1 MASGPEVSLH
11 PLHQE
16 QGTPGDHPVTA
27 QPRLSHPA
35 VTAGRLARGVV
46 RVRRITGLDCGVGM
60 YHWIEVRQSFYQ
72 CDIAK
77 PSRAA
82 YRKRIGVKMSAGNH
96 SSPFP
101 FFVKLWPIHGLRVTN
116 LNQRYFSPSPREII
130 YAYQTTVPY
139 ELMTCP
145 SQFHI
150 YLTWVDTF
158 LA

>member
-1 MASGPEVSLH
+1 MVPRCH
-11 PLHQE
+11 YINYQE

-27 QPRLSHPA
+27 GPKLSHPA

-101 FFVKLWPIHGLRVTN
+101 FFVKL
-116 LNQRYFSPSPREII
+116 
-130 YAYQTTVPY
+130 
-139 ELMTCP
+139 
-145 SQFHI
+145 
-150 YLTWVDTF
+150 
-158 LA
+158 